1 MKLSRKKK
9 NFLII
14 LLLVLLCGGGLVF
27 YYVQSLFLS
36 PLNKNLTEKTYLYI
50 DTDDT
55 LDSVQVKIVSVF
67 DLDKPSFGFNTLADV
82 KDYKSR
88 IRTGKY
94 EVSASE
100 TPYSLFLKLSRGYQI
115 PTRLVINN
123 IRTLDQ
129 LAGKL
134 GDQLM
139 LDSLELNLFFQADA
153 ELEKLG
159 YNRETLPALFIPNT
173 YEVYWDMDMEGFITR
188 MITEHKRFWTD
199 ERLKKAEE
207 IGLTPIEVATLAS
220 IVEEETNSAEEKPMV
235 AGLYM
240 NRLTRGIP
248 LQADP
253 TIKFAL
259 NDFAMKRILN
269 ENLKVESPY
278 NTYLNTGL
286 PPGPIRLASIPGLES
301 VLNYAQHNYIY
312 MCAKEDFSGKHN
324 FATNLNDHMANA
336 RRYWSA
342 LNKLKIYK

>member
-9 NFLII
+9 NILII
-14 LLLVLLCGGGLVF
+14 LLLVLLCGGGLTF
-27 YYVQSLFLS
+27 YYIQSLFLS
-36 PLNKNLTEKTYLYI
+36 PLNKKLAEKTYLYI
-50 DTDDT
+50 DKDDT
-55 LDSVQVKIVSVF
+55 IDSIEVKMMSVF
-67 DLDKPSFGFNTLADV
+67 NLDKPSFGFNTLADV

-88 IRTGKY
+88 IRSGKY

-100 TPYSLFLKLSRGYQI
+100 TPYSLFLKLSRGHQT
-115 PTRLVINN
+115 PSRLVINN
-123 IRTLDQ
+123 IRTLEQ
-129 LAGKL
+129 LSGKL

-139 LDSLELNLFFQADA
+139 LDSLEFNLFFQADV
-153 ELEKLG
+153 ELQKLG
-159 YNRETLPALFIPNT
+159 YNHETLPALFIPNT
-173 YEVYWDMDMEGFITR
+173 YEVYWDMDMDEFMAR
-188 MITEHKRFWTD
+188 MVTEHKRFWTD
-199 ERLKKAEE
+199 DRLRKAEE

-259 NDFAMKRILN
+259 DDFTMKRILN
-269 ENLKVESPY
+269 EDLKVESPY
-278 NTYLNTGL
+278 NTYLNAGL
-286 PPGPIRLASIPGLES
+286 PPGPIRLASISGLES
-301 VLNYAQHNYIY
+301 VLNYTQHNYIY

-324 FATNLNDHMANA
+324 FATNLNDHTANA
-336 RRYWSA
+336 RRYWNA